1 MVDART
7 ILLLKKQ
14 YKLCKRCSERHGV
27 TGARSKDRCYIC
39 RGLMDDLDSI
49 AQKITRSIKDYD
61 FDTFLIGATLPT
73 QIYEREDALRARL
86 KIRGVES
93 AKNQLTRELGMR
105 ISRLLKKRVEYLK
118 PDVTVNLAI
127 DKENNIDIA
136 IKSKPLAIAGR
147 YVKKI
152 RGIPQKQDRCPNCGG
167 KGCDS
172 CRYSG
177 LSGFDSIEGTLA
189 NELIEMTCGQ
199 TPKFSWIGS
208 EDQSSLVLGS
218 GRPFYA
224 RVFNPKKRKLKK
236 KQIRKGGVMQAT
248 VYVLKE
254 EPRLQP
260 RFRVKTRIHAKC
272 ERAITKED
280 IRKLGALTGAE
291 VSFEN
296 KYKTATKKIHSARAR
311 KINDN
316 QFVLTIVADGGLVI
330 KQFVGGE
337 EYMKPNVSE
346 IVGAKCECVTFDVLD
361 VSLQ

>member
-1 MVDART
+1 MADART
-7 ILLLKKQ
+7 IFLLKKQ
-14 YKLCKRCSERHGV
+14 YKLCKWCSERHGG
-27 TGARSKDRCYIC
+27 TGTKSGGQCYIC

-49 AQKITRSIKDYD
+49 AQKIARSIKGYE
-61 FDTFLIGATLPT
+61 FNTFLIGATLPT

-86 KIRGVES
+86 KIRGMES

-105 ISRLLKKRVEYLK
+105 LGRLLKKRVEYLK
-118 PDVTVNLAI
+118 PDVTINLAI

-136 IKSKPLAIAGR
+136 IKSRPLAIAGR

-152 RGIPQKQDRCPNCGG
+152 RGIPQKQDRCINCEG

-177 LSGFDSIEGTLA
+177 LSGFDSIEGAIA
-189 NELIEMTCGQ
+189 NGLIEMTGGQ

-224 RVFNPKKRKLKK
+224 RIFNPKKRKLKK
-236 KQIRKGGVMQAT
+236 KQIRKTGVMQAT
-248 VYVLKE
+248 LSVIKE
-254 EPRLQP
+254 EPELQP
-260 RFRVKTRIHAKC
+260 RFKVKTRIHVKC
-272 ERAITKED
+272 AREITKED
-280 IRKLGALTGAE
+280 IKKLDALAGAQ
-291 VSFEN
+291 VNFEN
-296 KYKTATKKIHSARAR
+296 KYKTATKKIHFARAR
-311 KINDN
+311 RVNDS
-316 QFVLTIVADGGLVI
+316 QFVLTIVADGGLMI

-346 IVGAKCECVTFDVLD
+346 IIGAKCECVTFDVLD